1 MLLFRT
7 KEVNT
12 AAENRA
18 EPLHREHFL
27 QAKQGSWDL
36 VSPLAG
42 PYVAIGTKSDLGEI
56 VLVSPE

>member
-1 MLLFRT
+1 MLLFGT

-12 AAENRA
+12 ASENRA

-36 VSPLAG
+36 VSPLVG
-42 PYVAIGTKSDLGEI
+42 PYVAKGAKSDLGEV